1 MKAVSPCFW
10 LIQIQFFVRKQDLYN
25 IVFLSPFNLSDP
37 CWITPVEVNRALE
50 AWSDCGLKY
59 PLNVTTQVLER
70 GSEEQK
76 SCDRRTTASPA
87 TRNSEEVRSVVPVLA
102 AGKVVAAAQF
112 TICEVFQQNRGQ
124 RRSLLLTEQVWSP
137 IWGRNLC
144 SFFTLLLHCYF

>member
-10 LIQIQFFVRKQDLYN
+10 LIQMQFFVRKQDLYN

-50 AWSDCGLKY
+50 VWSDCGLKY
-59 PLNVTTQVLER
+59 PLNVTTQVRER

-76 SCDRRTTASPA
+76 SCDKRTTASPT
-87 TRNSEEVRSVVPVLA
+87 TRNSEEVRSVVHVLA

-112 TICEVFQQNRGQ
+112 TRCEVFQQNQGQ

-137 IWGRNLC
+137 V
-144 SFFTLLLHCYF
+144 